1 MEVVILNENGD
12 NAGNLEIVDEIFKS
26 EVNNNLLYEAIKNE
40 LAKANMKKDVQIID
54 EVLPLIEEIRD
65 MWYEVDR
72 KIKSSK

>member
-1 MEVVILNENGD
+1 MDKNTKYMED
-12 NAGNLEIVDEIFKS
+12 
-26 EVNNNLLYEAIKNE
+26 LYNVYEFIKNE